1 MKVLQNN
8 FHITWINLLDEKR
21 KSIDDNNEVYFKKF
35 SYLNS
40 WKLWYAWKDL
50 CLFLWMVEW
59 SDDYYYVVLQ
69 ENWEFLLVSWVWWFE
84 IQKFKYD
91 DEYLNQR
98 LEFESYQEF
107 YGKLKDSIFDYSQKK
122 IESRYKES
130 YKKEIDDY
138 VMFISEVQCYYQ
150 FVFKTIQEKIK
161 EKFWYTI
168 DFMNCTMFYNSVKQY
183 WRNILH
189 DKENLV
195 LDII

>member
-1 MKVLQNN
+1 MKVIQSS
-8 FHITWINLLDEKR
+8 FHITWVSLLHENRKWFPDE
-21 KSIDDNNEVYFKKF
+21 NNEVYFKKF
-35 SYLNS
+35 QYLNS

-50 CLFLWMVEW
+50 YLFLWMIEW

-69 ENWEFLLVSWVWWFE
+69 ENWEFLLISWVWWFE
-84 IQKFKYD
+84 IQKFKYE

-107 YGKLKDSIFDYSQKK
+107 YTKLKDSIFDF
-122 IESRYKES
+122 S
-130 YKKEIDDY
+130 YKRIEWNHNKQIDDY
-138 VMFISEVQCYYQ
+138 VTFIEEVQNYYQ
-150 FVFKTIQEKIK
+150 FVFKAIQERIK

-168 DFMNCTMFYNSVKQY
+168 DFTNCTIFYNSAKQY

-189 DKENLV
+189 DKKNLV

>member
-1 MKVLQNN
+1 M
-8 FHITWINLLDEKR
+8 LDEKR
-21 KSIDDNNEVYFKKF
+21 KCVNDNNEIYFKKF

-59 SDDYYYVVLQ
+59 KEDYYYVVLQ
-69 ENWEFLLVSWVWWFE
+69 ENWEFLLISWVWWFE
-84 IQKFKYD
+84 IQKFKYE

-107 YGKLKDSIFDYSQKK
+107 YTKLKDSIFDF
-122 IESRYKES
+122 S
-130 YKKEIDDY
+130 YKRIEWKHNKQIDDY
-138 VMFISEVQCYYQ
+138 VTFIEEVQNYYQ
-150 FVFKTIQEKIK
+150 FVFKAIQERIK

-168 DFMNCTMFYNSVKQY
+168 DFTNCTIFYNSVKQY
-183 WRNILH
+183 WRNIMN